1 MHENDKA
8 ENPDNACP
16 TRKPTRLPHYDYSQ
30 NGCYFV
36 TICTASKK
44 PLFGRYLVGAL
55 HEAPAVKM
63 PRNRFIAL
71 NRRGVITK
79 KILYSLPK
87 RFLQIQIENAI
98 IMPNHIHLLLTI
110 DWENGKWERAQRAS
124 APTTQ
129 FVGAGN
135 RIFQGK
141 HKQRTA
147 QNRAEFAGVAT
158 RVLRTHHSQRNGISA
173 RVGIYR
179 IQRVKGIRKKQY
191 DRRSIKTERT

>member
-1 MHENDKA
+1 MQKNDKA
-8 ENPDNACP
+8 ENPDNAYP

-55 HEAPAVKM
+55 HEAPAVNM
-63 PRNRFIAL
+63 PCNRFIAL

-79 KILYSLPK
+79 EILYSLPK

-110 DWENGKWERAQRAS
+110 DWENGKWERALREAPLQRS
-124 APTTQ
+124 LL
-129 FVGAGN
+129 
-135 RIFQGK
+135 
-141 HKQRTA
+141 A
-147 QNRAEFAGVAT
+147 QAIGYFKANTSKE
-158 RVLRTHHSQRNGISA
+158 LH
-173 RVGIYR
+173 
-179 IQRVKGIRKKQY
+179 
-191 DRRSIKTERT
+191 KTEPNLQVWQRGFYEHIIRNETEFRRAWEYIEYNALKEYGKSNTTEEA

>member
-16 TRKPTRLPHYDYSQ
+16 TRKSTRLPDYDYSQ

-63 PRNRFIAL
+63 PCSRFIAL

-79 KILYSLPK
+79 EILYSLPK

-110 DWENGKWERAQRAS
+110 DWENGKWERALHEAPLQRS
-124 APTTQ
+124 LL
-129 FVGAGN
+129 
-135 RIFQGK
+135 
-141 HKQRTA
+141 A
-147 QNRAEFAGVAT
+147 QVIGYFKANTSKE
-158 RVLRTHHSQRNGISA
+158 LH
-173 RVGIYR
+173 
-179 IQRVKGIRKKQY
+179 
-191 DRRSIKTERT
+191 KTEPNLQVWQRGFYEHIIRNKTEFRRAWEYIEYNALKEYGKSNTTEEA

>member
-1 MHENDKA
+1 MQKNDKA
-8 ENPDNACP
+8 ENPDNAYP

-55 HEAPAVKM
+55 HEAPVINM

-71 NRRGVITK
+71 NRRGVIAK
-79 KILYSLPK
+79 EILYSLPK

-110 DWENGKWERAQRAS
+110 DWENGKWERALHEAPLQRSLLAQVIGYFKANTS
-124 APTTQ
+124 KELHKAEPNLQVWQRGFYEHIIRNETEFRRAWEYIEYNALKEYGKSNTTEE
-129 FVGAGN
+129 A
-135 RIFQGK
+135 
-141 HKQRTA
+141 
-147 QNRAEFAGVAT
+147 
-158 RVLRTHHSQRNGISA
+158 
-173 RVGIYR
+173 
-179 IQRVKGIRKKQY
+179 
-191 DRRSIKTERT
+191 

>member
-8 ENPDNACP
+8 ENPDNAYP

-55 HEAPAVKM
+55 HEAPSVKM

-110 DWENGKWERAQRAS
+110 DWENGKWERALHEAPLQRSLLAQVIGYFKPNTSKELHKTEPNLQVWQRGFYEHIIRNETEFQRAWEYIEYNALKEYGKS
-124 APTTQ
+124 NTTEE
-129 FVGAGN
+129 A
-135 RIFQGK
+135 
-141 HKQRTA
+141 
-147 QNRAEFAGVAT
+147 
-158 RVLRTHHSQRNGISA
+158 
-173 RVGIYR
+173 
-179 IQRVKGIRKKQY
+179 
-191 DRRSIKTERT
+191 

>member
-1 MHENDKA
+1 MDSVEF
-8 ENPDNACP
+8 P

-110 DWENGKWERAQRAS
+110 DWENGKWERALHEAPLQRSLLAQVIGYFKANTSKELHKTEPNLQVWQRGFYEHIIRNETEFQRAWEYIEYNALKEYGKS
-124 APTTQ
+124 NTTEE
-129 FVGAGN
+129 A
-135 RIFQGK
+135 
-141 HKQRTA
+141 
-147 QNRAEFAGVAT
+147 
-158 RVLRTHHSQRNGISA
+158 
-173 RVGIYR
+173 
-179 IQRVKGIRKKQY
+179 
-191 DRRSIKTERT
+191 

>member
-1 MHENDKA
+1 MDSVEF
-8 ENPDNACP
+8 P

-63 PRNRFIAL
+63 PCNRFIAL

-110 DWENGKWERAQRAS
+110 DWEKGKWERALREAPLQRS
-124 APTTQ
+124 LL
-129 FVGAGN
+129 
-135 RIFQGK
+135 
-141 HKQRTA
+141 A
-147 QNRAEFAGVAT
+147 QAIGYFKANTSKE
-158 RVLRTHHSQRNGISA
+158 LH
-173 RVGIYR
+173 
-179 IQRVKGIRKKQY
+179 
-191 DRRSIKTERT
+191 KTEPNLQVWQRRFYEHIIRNETEFRRAWEYIEYNALKEYGKSNTTEEA